1 MDCVLRHVIHFN
13 CSRVY
18 DRRVHHYYIILNKME
33 IVIYITIFLY
43 TIKYIIY
50 IVYNTNVNV

>member
-1 MDCVLRHVIHFN
+1 MDYAFWRHVIHFN

-18 DRRVHHYYIILNKME
+18 RRVHHYYIILNKME

-43 TIKYIIY
+43 NNKIY
-50 IVYNTNVNV
+50 YYL

>member
-1 MDCVLRHVIHFN
+1 
-13 CSRVY
+13 
-18 DRRVHHYYIILNKME
+18 ME

-43 TIKYIIY
+43 TIKYITIY